1 MLINGQEINIE
12 ELLQNPDLSEYLRQD
27 NNLGLSDYQI
37 SILKRNE
44 INHEV
49 STLKELIY
57 LINDALIDS
66 DDEALEL
73 ILEEISERDYY
84 ENTNK

>member
-1 MLINGQEINIE
+1 MLINGQEVNIE
-12 ELLQNPDLSEYLRQD
+12 ELIKNSNFEEHLRQ
-27 NNLGLSDYQI
+27 NNKLGLTEYQI
-37 SILKRNE
+37 SVLTRNN

-57 LINDALIDS
+57 LINDVLIDS

-84 ENTNK
+84 ENSHK

>member
-1 MLINGQEINIE
+1 MLINGKEVNIE
-12 ELLQNPDLSEYLRQD
+12 EILQSSNFKEHLRQD
-27 NNLGLSDYQI
+27 NNLGLSEYQI
-37 SILKRNE
+37 SVLKRNK
-44 INHEV
+44 INSEV
-49 STLKELIY
+49 GTLKELIY
-57 LINDALIDS
+57 LINDTLIDC